1 MLEGKH
7 EMKSLKPLQLQLC
20 CTCRQPGGRLAAAAT
35 CVHLSAMYDR
45 FMAAIRICINTA
57 RNLTRPLINQ
67 QGLNDSI
74 AELQRVAA
82 RLYCVLTPLSL
93 QSQ

>member
-7 EMKSLKPLQLQLC
+7 GMKSSHYNSAARVVSPGAGWLQ
-20 CTCRQPGGRLAAAAT
+20 QPR
-35 CVHLSAMYDR
+35 VHLSAMYDR